1 MSSLPHGRIG
11 RTGFGK
17 GLISRH
23 KPFTLR
29 ESNASRG
36 DWMITFL
43 HASDLHLGRRFG
55 RFDQD
60 LGTLLADERFSA
72 LSRLADA
79 ARKGGASMIVLAG
92 DTFDA
97 EVPEERGLRRA
108 MAAMSDASDMTWVLL
123 PGNHDPLGKG
133 GLWRRVAEAGPDNVT
148 ILSEPEPIQ
157 LTDTVWA
164 LPAPCCGET
173 AGGDP
178 TAWMDAGATPEGA
191 VRLGIA
197 HGPVLAFTEETTGA
211 VIAPDRAARAGLDY
225 LALGD
230 WHGWRMIGDRT
241 LYPGTPEPDR
251 FRDGAGHA
259 ALVSIAGPGATPR
272 IAACPT
278 ARFHWREAVLDL
290 GVQPDPKAGI
300 GEILPDG
307 RKLPD
312 TLLKLTLTGTVRMA
326 DRAAWTRALDD
337 LGDTLRWLDINDST
351 LISLIEA
358 DDLDRIGRQG
368 ALRDAAEALNAA
380 RQDMSR
386 TPEDRA
392 AAGLALDLLV
402 SWALEAEDT
411 A

>member
-1 MSSLPHGRIG
+1 MTS
-11 RTGFGK
+11 GK
-17 GLISRH
+17 GFQVL
-23 KPFTLR
+23 TLVALGVALW
-29 ESNASRG
+29 SLASVNANDPASRP
-36 DWMITFL
+36 TK
-43 HASDLHLGRRFG
+43 A
-55 RFDQD
+55 
-60 LGTLLADERFSA
+60 ERHGNPPKGMV
-72 LSRLADA
+72 LIP
-79 ARKGGASMIVLAG
+79 GGAFLMGST
-92 DTFDA
+92 DPKTSR
-97 EVPEERGLRRA
+97 EERPAHLVEVDPFYIDATEVTNREFARFVKETGYITIA
-108 MAAMSDASDMTWVLL
+108 EKAPTMEEIMAQL
-123 PGNHDPLGKG
+123 P
-133 GLWRRVAEAGPDNVT
+133 
-148 ILSEPEPIQ
+148 
-157 LTDTVWA
+157 
-164 LPAPCCGET
+164 
-173 AGGDP
+173 
-178 TAWMDAGATPEGA
+178 
-191 VRLGIA
+191 
-197 HGPVLAFTEETTGA
+197 
-211 VIAPDRAARAGLDY
+211 
-225 LALGD
+225 
-230 WHGWRMIGDRT
+230 
-241 LYPGTPEPDR
+241 PGTPEPDR